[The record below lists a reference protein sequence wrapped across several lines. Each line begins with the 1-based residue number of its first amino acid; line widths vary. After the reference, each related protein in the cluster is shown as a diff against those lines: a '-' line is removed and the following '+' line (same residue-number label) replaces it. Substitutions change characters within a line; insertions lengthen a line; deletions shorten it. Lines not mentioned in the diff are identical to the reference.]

1 MKNLIKNKYFQW
13 SLILFFGLFLGK
25 LIFSNSTTSEK
36 HDHSSSENLNTIWTC
51 AMHPQIR
58 LDKPGKCPICG
69 MDLIQLNQNSD
80 NSGSN
85 TIELSTDALQLANV
99 QTSIVKREK
108 PEKEV
113 RMYGRIEA
121 DERLMQTI
129 PAHIPGRIEKLL
141 VNFTG
146 DEVVKGQ
153 TIAIIYSPT
162 LIQAQQE
169 LLEAKKLAN
178 TLPGAL
184 EAAREKL
191 REWKLTDTQISEIVN
206 TEKIISNFEVKSTVS
221 GIITKKIV
229 NQGDYVSQGSALYE
243 VSDLSNVWI
252 QFDAYES
259 DLPWIK
265 QGDKIQFSLQSIP
278 GKNFTANI
286 TFISPV
292 IDDFSRVAK
301 IRIELANTGRIF
313 KPGMFA
319 TGIVNAKLEN
329 FKDNIIIPRSAV
341 LWTGKRS
348 VAYIKIPGM
357 QMPTFEMREIDLGPE
372 LGNSYV
378 ILSGLQEGE
387 ELVTNGVFSVDAAA
401 QLSGKTSM
409 MNRNKEVK
417 DEIIPD
423 YRKQTSIKLANQL
436 NLIFNAYIQFK
447 NKLVASDANS
457 AIAETQN
464 LSKQLESTDLGF
476 LSGEQQVYWL
486 TKSKL
491 VIASLKEIKQNSTID
506 EVRKSFITVSEN
518 LIKIFKAFGTG
529 NNKAYVQF
537 CPMANQNIGAFWL
550 STEKQIKN
558 PFYGNMMLTC
568 GETRDTIN

>member
-1 MKNLIKNKYFQW
+1 MKKFIKNKYFHRTVIF
-13 SLILFFGLFLGK
+13 LLGIFLGWLMFYK
-25 LIFSNSTTSEK
+25 STPPDNHTLL
-36 HDHSSSENLNTIWTC
+36 SSQNIGTIWTC

-58 LDKPGKCPICG
+58 QDKPGKCPICG
-69 MDLIQLNQNSD
+69 MDLIPLTQNSGS
-80 NSGSN
+80 SGSN

-99 QTSIVKREK
+99 QTTIVKRKK

-113 RMYGRIEA
+113 RLYGRIEA
-121 DERLMQTI
+121 DERLIQTV
-129 PAHIPGRIEKLL
+129 PAHVPGRIEQLL

-153 TIAIIYSPT
+153 TIAVIYSPT

-178 TLPGAL
+178 TLPGVL

-191 REWKLTDTQISEIVN
+191 RQWKLTNSQISEIEK
-206 TEKIISNFEVKSTVS
+206 TEKLISNFAVKSTVS
-221 GIITKKIV
+221 GVITKKIV

-243 VSDLSNVWI
+243 VSDLSKVWI
-252 QFDAYES
+252 LFDAYES

-265 QGDKIQFSLQSIP
+265 QGDKVQFILQSIP

-286 TFISPV
+286 SFIAPV

-301 IRIELANTGRIF
+301 VRIELANNSRIF

-348 VAYIKIPGM
+348 VVYVKIPDK
-357 QMPTFEMREIDLGPE
+357 QIPTFEMREIDLGPE
-372 LGNSYV
+372 LGNSFV
-378 ILSGLQEGE
+378 VLSGLQEGE
-387 ELVTNGVFSVDAAA
+387 ELVTNGVFSLDAAA
-401 QLSGKTSM
+401 QLAGKTSM
-409 MNRNKEVK
+409 MNRNKETKNEV
-417 DEIIPD
+417 IPD
-423 YRKQTSIKLANQL
+423 FKNMTSANLANQL
-436 NLIFNAYIQFK
+436 NLIFNAYILFK
-447 NKLVASDANS
+447 NRLVASDANG
-457 AIAETQN
+457 AFTEAQN
-464 LSKQLESTDLGF
+464 LIKKIETTDMNLF
-476 LSGEQQVYWL
+476 SGASHEYWM
-486 TKSKL
+486 TKSNL
-491 VIASLKEIKQNSTID
+491 ILTSLKEIKINSNVD
-506 EVRKSFITVSEN
+506 EIRKSFVSTSEN
-518 LIKIFKAFGTG
+518 LIKVFKAFGTG
-529 NNKAYVQF
+529 KNKAYVQF
-537 CPMANQNIGAFWL
+537 CPMANQKIGAFWL
-550 STEKQIKN
+550 STEKQIRN